1 MASATGVESGSSQE
15 AERDMMMWKEEKEE
29 QQTPLKLLT
38 LLHDLSPPRCESH
51 MFGGEGGGGGAYPT
65 QQGLRASAKYLSEF
79 SVNRQTWLYEQ
90 HDHGSLHH
98 TPDAKRQIPF
108 PFRNTEKK
116 LKRRNSR
123 VPDLNGLERIGLWD
137 VLPVK

>member
-1 MASATGVESGSSQE
+1 
-15 AERDMMMWKEEKEE
+15 MMMWKEEKEE

-38 LLHDLSPPRCESH
+38 LLHNLLPPRCESH
-51 MFGGEGGGGGAYPT
+51 MFGGGAYPT

-98 TPDAKRQIPF
+98 TLHANNRIPF
-108 PFRNTEKK
+108 SHVNVAVI
-116 LKRRNSR
+116 LKRN
-123 VPDLNGLERIGLWD
+123 
-137 VLPVK
+137 